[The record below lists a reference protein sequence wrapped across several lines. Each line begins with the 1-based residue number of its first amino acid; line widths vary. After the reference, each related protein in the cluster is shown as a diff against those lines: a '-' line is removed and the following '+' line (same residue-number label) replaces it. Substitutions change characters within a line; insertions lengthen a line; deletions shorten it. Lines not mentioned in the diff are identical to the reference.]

1 MSDSVLQRAIEYLRA
16 TQYTPN
22 MASESW
28 QLDRQ
33 AFIQYALLQAGAGDL
48 ASAQSLYEVRDQ
60 LNPWAEALLM
70 LTLEQLSPGSQ
81 EARTLASDLES
92 TAIRSSTGVHWE
104 EASPNHQNMTTPLS
118 TSAMVVYALAQHDPG
133 TPLMSDAVRYLM
145 ANRQANGAWDSTY
158 GSAWTLMALSQV
170 IKGTGELAGEYA
182 FSASLNSQPLASGQA
197 GGDGSPVQTSVSLD
211 QLFPEDPN
219 ALLVER
225 QEGTGTLYY
234 TAALNVSRPVEDIQ
248 PQQRGITIQ
257 REYYPINETCSG
269 SACAP
274 IQEAPAGELVQVR
287 LALTLEQSA
296 YYLLVEDYLPAGA
309 EILDTSLKTSQ
320 QVIPEFEQPEAEPAP
335 LFSPSEP
342 FQAGW
347 GWWLFS
353 SPLVYDERI
362 AWSADFLPA
371 GTYELTYTI
380 SLTQPGEYQVLPS
393 RAWQFYFPD
402 VQGISAGS
410 IFSIQP

>member
-1 MSDSVLQRAIEYLRA
+1 
-16 TQYTPN
+16 
-22 MASESW
+22 
-28 QLDRQ
+28 
-33 AFIQYALLQAGAGDL
+33 
-48 ASAQSLYEVRDQ
+48 
-60 LNPWAEALLM
+60 
-70 LTLEQLSPGSQ
+70 
-81 EARTLASDLES
+81 
-92 TAIRSSTGVHWE
+92 
-104 EASPNHQNMTTPLS
+104 
-118 TSAMVVYALAQHDPG
+118 MVVFALAQRDPG

-197 GGDGSPVQTSVSLD
+197 GEDGSPVQTSVSLD
-211 QLFPEDPN
+211 QLFPKDPN
-219 ALLVER
+219 ALLIER

-234 TAALNVSRPVEDIQ
+234 TAALNVSRPVQDIQ

-257 REYYPINETCSG
+257 RAYYPINETCSG

-342 FQAGW
+342 FQDGW

-371 GTYELTYTI
+371 GTYELTYTL

-402 VQGISAGS
+402 VQGIGAGAV
-410 IFSIQP
+410 FNIQP